1 MGAKKSTVDETPQQR
16 AMSEHALN
24 QWADWKQRWLPVQQN
39 LSKQITSMGKEGSIE
54 RERAT
59 GRAAADV
66 DTQFQRAQGALEKSL
81 SNTGAQVGSSKFN
94 LGVSALKSDQ
104 AKSRGLNM
112 TSADQSIDQAYV
124 EGLQALTS
132 IGRGERAQVNDSM
145 GGLARNSSRQAVAD
159 AESSLSQ
166 RASNAQIIGQ
176 GVGFGVQQSLGKMT
190 PDSGF
195 GSVPGGYEYGGVR
208 YNNPS
213 AYIAG
218 RSMATNLFGVNTGS
232 KTYAGDTFAALT
244 REQWADYVS
253 QFVPLE
259 NQLIQYATDP
269 GVVTQS
275 MQKASTNVN
284 QSFDAAEAS
293 AQRRL
298 KGYGVTLTP
307 EEQAAQ
313 KREFGL
319 ARSLADVQAQGLA
332 RDLTTTRQRSV
343 LGNPAP
349 QAGANI
355 AGVS

>member
-132 IGRGERAQVNDSM
+132 IGRGERAQA
-145 GGLARNSSRQAVAD
+145 GAAVRGAQ
-159 AESSLSQ
+159 AES
-166 RASNAQIIGQ
+166 
-176 GVGFGVQQSLGKMT
+176 
-190 PDSGF
+190 
-195 GSVPGGYEYGGVR
+195 E
-208 YNNPS
+208 
-213 AYIAG
+213 AG
-218 RSMATNLFGVNTGS
+218 HR
-232 KTYAGDTFAALT
+232 
-244 REQWADYVS
+244 
-253 QFVPLE
+253 
-259 NQLIQYATDP
+259 
-269 GVVTQS
+269 
-275 MQKASTNVN
+275 
-284 QSFDAAEAS
+284 
-293 AQRRL
+293 
-298 KGYGVTLTP
+298 
-307 EEQAAQ
+307 
-313 KREFGL
+313 
-319 ARSLADVQAQGLA
+319 
-332 RDLTTTRQRSV
+332 
-343 LGNPAP
+343 
-349 QAGANI
+349 
-355 AGVS
+355 